1 MNFRKIFYESLPV
14 EERDEYQDWLR
25 KQKNIASMGPKL
37 GLINRKLEKCIKI
50 FFNDF
55 LGLPTSIYSVKNGRI
70 YYFGG
75 LEYNALFEY
84 PKLGGIGETYIENVD
99 LLESQVNKVISKYL
113 KAFSNCCEEASF
125 ETVEGDAAF
134 RFKLNFKGVN
144 RVNAG
149 PLVGKL
155 KKAGFEV
162 LYLRERKSLT
172 IYFDKG
178 FIDVKKFN
186 ELFGNQSGAGS
197 IFEFFKE
204 LENN

>member
-14 EERDEYQDWLR
+14 EERDDYQDWLR
-25 KQKNIASMGPKL
+25 KQKNIEDAGPKMRI
-37 GLINRKLEKCIKI
+37 INKKLEKCIKV
-50 FFNDF
+50 FFYDF
-55 LGLPTSIYSVKNGRI
+55 LGLPTEPYFVKDGKI
-70 YYFGG
+70 YYFGLG
-75 LEYNALFEY
+75 DKVLFEY

-99 LLESQVNKVISKYL
+99 LLENQVNNVISKYL
-113 KAFSNCCEEASF
+113 KKLPNCCEEAYF

-134 RFKLNFKGVN
+134 RFKLNFRGVN

-162 LYLRERKSLT
+162 IYNHKSMT
-172 IYFDKG
+172 IRFEG
-178 FIDVKKFN
+178 FNDVEKFN
-186 ELFGNQSGAGS
+186 ELFVSQDGAKS
-197 IFEFFKE
+197 LFEFFKE

>member
-14 EERDEYQDWLR
+14 EERDDYQDWLR
-25 KQKNIASMGPKL
+25 KQKDIAAVGPKL

-55 LGLPTSIYSVKNGRI
+55 LGLPLEPYYAQNGRI
-70 YYFGG
+70 YF
-75 LEYNALFEY
+75 EDNRLFEY

-99 LLESQVNKVISKYL
+99 LIESQANKVISDYQ
-113 KAFSNCCEEASF
+113 KAFSNCCDEASF

-134 RFKLNFKGVN
+134 RFKLNFKGVD
-144 RVNAG
+144 RVSAG

-162 LYLRERKSLT
+162 LYLRNNYKSLT
-172 IYFDKG
+172 IYFEEG
-178 FIDVKKFN
+178 FDDVKKFN

-197 IFEFFKE
+197 LFEFFKE